1 MPMSDFAINELS
13 VPSCRRPVAPQISAT
28 QSNTGAHEVEVGFY
42 HEIQVGVPRGDS
54 KVDDISI
61 ERLDLILEG
70 YDIWGRQ
77 VLL

>member
-1 MPMSDFAINELS
+1 M
-13 VPSCRRPVAPQISAT
+13 
-28 QSNTGAHEVEVGFY
+28 GFY
-42 HEIQVGVPRGDS
+42 HEIQVGVSGRDS
-54 KVDDISI
+54 EIDDISI